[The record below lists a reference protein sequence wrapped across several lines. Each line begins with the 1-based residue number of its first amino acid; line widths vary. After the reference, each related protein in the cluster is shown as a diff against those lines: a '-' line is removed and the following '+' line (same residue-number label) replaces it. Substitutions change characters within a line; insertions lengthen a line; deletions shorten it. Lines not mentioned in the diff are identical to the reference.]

1 MKYIHLPLRLVFFAL
16 MLCSTSLVSN
26 AQSKFRP
33 QLVVGQE
40 IIYDFTNVWSCTST
54 ADGQKITNRFAKC
67 NPSFEEGLD
76 VEKYY
81 DTKKDSVHTSFA
93 VKVVHVSPYGVTLS
107 LRLLEPY
114 NDKNSEEMSEEDGE
128 REKQEK
134 MFEDSISSLLG
145 SHPVLVTYTSAM
157 DSYIVSNNL
166 ELASHLYQLE
176 QRFYKKTVK
185 PFLYALIYAHP
196 DGVYLLNTGVVEKG
210 SVFLEMFQTFCPA
223 IELVVDAMR
232 KSYTIGTTVK
242 GKPLDGSNRKAE
254 YQKVVASLTKDG
266 FSQRIEDKR
275 YVREEAFDDS
285 DQYSECFLY
294 DADSFVEEEDSAVV
308 ADDNY
313 DFETDTAGFVLV
325 DDNVDTDSIYNNEET
340 PKEPKVIPVREND
353 RPWCTVSQL
362 RMSLAGIIKE
372 YTVNTTVSLRDAVW
386 VRRLRLVERAK

>member
-76 VEKYY
+76 FEKYY
-81 DTKKDSVHTSFA
+81 DTKKDSVYTSFA
-93 VKVVHVSPYGVTLS
+93 VKVVHVSPYSVTLS

-134 MFEDSISSLLG
+134 MFEDSISSLLD

-185 PFLYALIYAHP
+185 PFQYALIYAHP

-210 SVFLEMFQTFCPA
+210 SAFLEMFQTFCPA

-266 FSQRIEDKR
+266 FSQRIEGKR

-294 DADSFVEEEDSAVV
+294 DADSFVEEEDSVVV

-386 VRRLRLVERAK
+386 VRRLRLVGRTK